1 MERAYYKQLPCAI
14 DEPLVG
20 GSDVSAISYRRVR
33 TMTKWTLAVG
43 LLALVLVNVA
53 SAADPTGTWKWS
65 VTFGDQTREQT
76 AKLKLEGDK
85 LTGVIVGRNNMETA
99 IADATFKDDTISFT
113 VTRER
118 DGNKFV
124 SKYSGKLDGDTIKGK
139 IESERDGQTRS
150 VDWNAKR
157 DK

>member
-1 MERAYYKQLPCAI
+1 
-14 DEPLVG
+14 
-20 GSDVSAISYRRVR
+20 
-33 TMTKWTLAVG
+33 MTKWTLAVG
-43 LLALVLVNVA
+43 LLALVFVSTAN
-53 SAADPTGTWKWS
+53 AADPTGTWKWS

-99 IADATFKDDTISFT
+99 IGDATFKDDTIAFT

-124 SKYSGKLDGDTIKGK
+124 SKYSGKLDGDAIKGK
-139 IESERDGQTRS
+139 IESERDGQARS

-157 DK
+157 EK

>member
-1 MERAYYKQLPCAI
+1 
-14 DEPLVG
+14 
-20 GSDVSAISYRRVR
+20 
-33 TMTKWTLAVG
+33 MTKWTLAVG
-43 LLALVLVNVA
+43 LLALVLVNTA
-53 SAADPTGTWKWS
+53 LAADPTGTWKWS
-65 VTFGDQTREQT
+65 VTFGDQTREQS

-85 LTGVIVGRNNMETA
+85 LTGVIVGRNNTETA

>member
-1 MERAYYKQLPCAI
+1 
-14 DEPLVG
+14 
-20 GSDVSAISYRRVR
+20 
-33 TMTKWTLAVG
+33 MTKWTLAVG
-43 LLALVLVNVA
+43 LLALVFINTA

-85 LTGVIVGRNNMETA
+85 LTGVIVGRNNQETA
-99 IADATFKDDTISFT
+99 IADATFKDDTIAFT

-139 IESERDGQTRS
+139 IESERDGQARS

-157 DK
+157 EK